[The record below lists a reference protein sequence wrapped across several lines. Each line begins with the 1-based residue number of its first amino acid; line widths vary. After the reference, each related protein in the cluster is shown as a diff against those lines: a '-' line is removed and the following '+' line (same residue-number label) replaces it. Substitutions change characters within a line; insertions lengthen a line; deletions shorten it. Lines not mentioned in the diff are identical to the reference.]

1 MVTTKKAP
9 AEHHLISD
17 EVYVNT
23 TKSSVSNGVLVFVLL
38 LSLIMNA
45 LCLYFVMGY
54 SLSLTPQTDDS
65 FGIKKALLEMEYE
78 KVGGKK
84 NYDVLQQYSQ
94 MQIKEQISQIEQY
107 VKWGG
112 TKQQDT
118 QTPSKQGSLTPD
130 EIKTIVSDASLEGNK
145 DASVVVIEY
154 SDMECPFCMR
164 QYHDTKLFPTV
175 ATDYKDQV
183 ALAFK
188 NNRGVNHKGTEAKAL
203 AALCALNVGGDS
215 AYQKFY
221 KSVMDKSTNE
231 GGVLDVT
238 KLPEIAKSLGIDQK
252 KWQTCVDN
260 KESLSRFS
268 AQTQEAQKFGLSG
281 TPGTLIINVK
291 TGKYATV
298 EWAYPY
304 ETFKAKIDELLK

>member
-1 MVTTKKAP
+1 MTTTKKAP

-107 VKWGG
+107 VK
-112 TKQQDT
+112 
-118 QTPSKQGSLTPD
+118 
-130 EIKTIVSDASLEGNK
+130 
-145 DASVVVIEY
+145 
-154 SDMECPFCMR
+154 
-164 QYHDTKLFPTV
+164 
-175 ATDYKDQV
+175 
-183 ALAFK
+183 
-188 NNRGVNHKGTEAKAL
+188 
-203 AALCALNVGGDS
+203 
-215 AYQKFY
+215 
-221 KSVMDKSTNE
+221 
-231 GGVLDVT
+231 
-238 KLPEIAKSLGIDQK
+238 
-252 KWQTCVDN
+252 
-260 KESLSRFS
+260 
-268 AQTQEAQKFGLSG
+268 
-281 TPGTLIINVK
+281 
-291 TGKYATV
+291 
-298 EWAYPY
+298 
-304 ETFKAKIDELLK
+304 